1 MAHRADEKYL
11 GTVTGGRLVESS
23 KGTPGLQFDIEEQ
36 TMGDPISHTIWLSS
50 KSKEYA
56 EKDLEV
62 LGITAAH
69 RADASF
75 WSYKVDEHLRGQAIA
90 YGTKSEEYKG
100 KTSIR
105 VAWIS
110 KPRTSDGPAGERGLA
125 SAAASLFG
133 GAAVE
138 DKPDTR
144 GENLRGLGSA
154 SGITDDEVPF
164 LIGSLIPILG
174 ALAGIMA

>member
-1 MAHRADEKYL
+1 MGPRADEKYL

-36 TMGDPISHTIWLSS
+36 TTGDQIFHTIWLSA

-69 RADASF
+69 RSDASF
-75 WSYKVDEHLRGQAIA
+75 WSYKLDEHLRGQSIA

-110 KPRTSDGPAGERGLA
+110 KPRTSDGLAGERGLA
-125 SAAASLFG
+125 TAAASLFG
-133 GAAVE
+133 GAAAE
-138 DKPDTR
+138 SKPETQ
-144 GENLRGLGSA
+144 GENLIG
-154 SGITDDEVPF
+154 DDEIPF
-164 LIGSLIPILG
+164 
-174 ALAGIMA
+174 